1 MIRGFKSF
9 AREVFWRPLAG
20 VWILLTGFASVLSWS
35 NVGEGEHWT
44 DVTKILI
51 GVVTPLLILLIYV
64 LYEAYFLYVKVDRP
78 LRVRKVSQ
86 GTHYFE
92 GHVMVI
98 LERRDTVAV
107 GDILILFVRE
117 GDAEVPICLISVE
130 TINSQNFPQGVVL
143 YSFTEEPL
151 LDYLSDESRIE
162 QLQAKRGVTRRHL
175 ECLRM
180 Q

>member
-20 VWILLTGFASVLSWS
+20 VWVLLTGFASVLSWS
-35 NVGEGEHWT
+35 NVSEHWT

-86 GTHYFE
+86 WTHYFE
-92 GHVMVI
+92 KRVMVI
-98 LERRDTVAV
+98 LERCGTVAI

-117 GDAEVPICLISVE
+117 GDAEIPICLISVE
-130 TINSQNFPQGVVL
+130 AITSKSFPQGVVL
-143 YSFTEEPL
+143 YWFTEEPL

-175 ECLRM
+175 ECLIT

>member
-20 VWILLTGFASVLSWS
+20 VWVLLTGLASVLSWS
-35 NVGEGEHWT
+35 NGGEHWT

-64 LYEAYFLYVKVDRP
+64 LYKACSLYVKVDRP

-92 GHVMVI
+92 QRVMVI
-98 LERRDTVAV
+98 LERRDTIAI
-107 GDILILFVRE
+107 GDILTLFVRE

-130 TINSQNFPQGVVL
+130 AITSKSFPQGVVL
-143 YSFTEEPL
+143 HSFTDEPL
-151 LDYLSDESRIE
+151 LDYLGDESRIE

-175 ECLRM
+175 ECLIT

>member
-1 MIRGFKSF
+1 MRGVQGFVG
-9 AREVFWRPLAG
+9 EVFWRPLAG
-20 VWILLTGFASVLSWS
+20 IWALVTGLASVLSWIG
-35 NVGEGEHWT
+35 VGEYWT
-44 DVTKILI
+44 DATKTL
-51 GVVTPLLILLIYV
+51 VVVVILLFALLTRVFYV
-64 LYEAYFLYVKVDRP
+64 AYPLYMKVDRP

-92 GHVMVI
+92 ERVMVI
-98 LERRDTVAV
+98 LERCDTVAI

-117 GDAEVPICLISVE
+117 GDAETPICLISVE
-130 TINSQNFPQGVVL
+130 AITSKNFPQGVVL
-143 YSFTEEPL
+143 YWFTEEPL

-175 ECLRM
+175 ECLIT